1 MLASVPQSP
10 APVLGN
16 ERSERC
22 REKNS
27 RDVVERSLAINAK
40 VFVGNL
46 SFETTQYELEKLM
59 SQAGQVE
66 SVYFPTDRTTGRP
79 RGFAFVE
86 YTTDEE
92 AEEAIRKFN
101 DAELGG
107 RKLRVN
113 AAEARP
119 PRIPRPGPSFGDG
132 FGSPG
137 RGGKPGGRGGPGGKP
152 KGSRRG
158 MRGKKRSL

>member
-1 MLASVPQSP
+1 MSA
-10 APVLGN
+10 
-16 ERSERC
+16 E
-22 REKNS
+22 
-27 RDVVERSLAINAK
+27 DIVERSLVINAK

-46 SFETTQYELEKLM
+46 SFETTQYELENLM
-59 SQAGQVE
+59 SQAGKIE
-66 SVYFPTDRTTGRP
+66 SVYFPTDRATGRP

-86 YTTDEE
+86 FTTDEE
-92 AEEAIRKFN
+92 AEKAIEELN

-119 PRIPRPGPSFGDG
+119 PRAPRGGPGFAGG
-132 FGSPG
+132 FGGPPG
-137 RGGKPGGRGGPGGKP
+137 ARGGGARPGGRGGVPGGKN